1 MSHDYEDDEA
11 RVVIVKRG
19 GGIAPFLIGL
29 AVGAGLA
36 LLYAPQSGEETRRMI
51 RRKARRAV
59 DNARMAGEDL
69 ADNVRDRVERTK
81 RRVEEGLEEAR
92 DVVSREKRHVRDTVR
107 AGRDAARVAREEL
120 EARLA
125 EAKAGARGGADAVRA
140 RHTTAT
146 AGDELEDEAGA

>member
-1 MSHDYEDDEA
+1 
-11 RVVIVKRG
+11 
-19 GGIAPFLIGL
+19 
-29 AVGAGLA
+29 
-36 LLYAPQSGEETRRMI
+36 
-51 RRKARRAV
+51 
-59 DNARMAGEDL
+59 
-69 ADNVRDRVERTK
+69 
-81 RRVEEGLEEAR
+81 
-92 DVVSREKRHVRDTVR
+92 VRDTVR

>member
-36 LLYAPQSGEETRRMI
+36 LLYAPQSGAETRRII
-51 RRKARRAV
+51 RRKARHAA
-59 DNARMAGEDL
+59 DSARMAGEDL
-69 ADNVRDRVERTK
+69 ADEVRDRVEHTK
-81 RRVEEGLEEAR
+81 RRVQEGLDEAR
-92 DVVSREKRHVRDTVR
+92 EAVSREKRHVRDTVR
-107 AGRDAARVAREEL
+107 AGRDAARAAREEL

-125 EAKAGARGGADAVRA
+125 EAKAGGRAEPMRA

-146 AGDELEDEAGA
+146 AGDELDDEAGA

>member
-36 LLYAPQSGEETRRMI
+36 LLYAPQSGAETRRLI
-51 RRKARRAV
+51 RRKARRAADV
-59 DNARMAGEDL
+59 ARSTADEV
-69 ADNVRDRVERTK
+69 ADNVHDRVERAK
-81 RRVEEGLEEAR
+81 RRVGEGFDEAR
-92 DVVSREKRHVRDTVR
+92 DVVDRETRHLKDTVR
-107 AGRDAARVAREEL
+107 AGRNAARTAREDL

-125 EAKAGARGGADAVRA
+125 AAKKAGARADDIDD
-140 RHTTAT
+140 
-146 AGDELEDEAGA
+146 AGV